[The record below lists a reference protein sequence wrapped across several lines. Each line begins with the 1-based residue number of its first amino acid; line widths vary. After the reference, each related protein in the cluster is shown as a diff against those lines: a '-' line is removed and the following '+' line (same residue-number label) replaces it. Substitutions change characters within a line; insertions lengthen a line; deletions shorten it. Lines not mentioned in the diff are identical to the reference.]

1 LKNGK
6 GKQQYF
12 VSNYPDFTY
21 TKAGFEAKHAISSL
35 TVTPLA
41 NHPPL

>member
-1 LKNGK
+1 LKNEK
-6 GKQQYF
+6 GKQHYF
-12 VSNYPDFTY
+12 VSNYPDFPY
-21 TKAGFEAKHAISSL
+21 TKAVFEAKHAISSL